1 MGYAII
7 RNVKYKRGNLGL
19 AYRHNER
26 ENKNYSNKDIDLER
40 SYLNY
45 HLKEPILSYE
55 KEFDKLKKE
64 NDYKGQ
70 IKAVSNIACE
80 YVITSNKEFFD
91 EIGEEETRRYFE
103 TAYEFVSNYKNLGEK
118 NILSA
123 VVHMDETT
131 PHMHLIFVPVVH
143 TIDKKGREIDK
154 IACSEFWKSKDSY
167 RQLQDAFHKYMISH
181 DFMLERGNS
190 SDREHY
196 TIKEY
201 KDLTNFEETKE
212 LVKQIPLETPK
223 MSDIK
228 DIKKVTINRDEKIQE
243 QIVKPRDELIKELH
257 NENINLK
264 KRLIKQKN
272 LVEKAEDFEIE
283 RDFIID
289 NNVDL
294 EVKCKNLERENT
306 KLQNKIQKLE
316 KAIESIKETIGIF
329 FNWVC
334 HKFALSSKEEL
345 IKNFEEEKGIKL
357 DYSIKKENKE
367 LDLKKIL

>member
-1 MGYAII
+1 
-7 RNVKYKRGNLGL
+7 
-19 AYRHNER
+19 
-26 ENKNYSNKDIDLER
+26 
-40 SYLNY
+40 
-45 HLKEPILSYE
+45 
-55 KEFDKLKKE
+55 
-64 NDYKGQ
+64 
-70 IKAVSNIACE
+70 
-80 YVITSNKEFFD
+80 
-91 EIGEEETRRYFE
+91 
-103 TAYEFVSNYKNLGEK
+103 
-118 NILSA
+118 
-123 VVHMDETT
+123 
-131 PHMHLIFVPVVH
+131 
-143 TIDKKGREIDK
+143 
-154 IACSEFWKSKDSY
+154 
-167 RQLQDAFHKYMISH
+167 MISH

-201 KDLTNFEETKE
+201 KELTNYEETKE

-294 EVKCKNLERENT
+294 EVKCKNLEKENT

-329 FNWVC
+329 FNWIC